1 MQSGSGM
8 RRTLKMITIV
18 VAVPSGVASL
28 AIATIWLVAQFQTW
42 ESQAFLFSEVD
53 KVPVVEVGLVLGT
66 SATVLDHQTNTL
78 VPSWAFDFR
87 LDAAAELWRAGKVK
101 YLLVSGN
108 GAEDE
113 PTKMRAALIE
123 RGVPSSIIYRDYSG
137 FRTLDSILRAR
148 LVFGQRRL
156 IIVSQD
162 YHLTRA
168 IFLARSSGIEA
179 WGYVA
184 RPVWPSP
191 SLHDRLVITLAALLA
206 YYDAWRG
213 TSPRDEGDG
222 PIMMGTDLPD

>member
-1 MQSGSGM
+1 M
-8 RRTLKMITIV
+8 RRILKIV
-18 VAVPSGVASL
+18 AIAVAVASGVASL

-53 KVPVVEVGLVLGT
+53 KVPFVEVGLVLGT
-66 SATVLDHQTNTL
+66 SATVLDHRTNTS
-78 VPSWAFDFR
+78 VPSWAFQFR
-87 LDAAAELWRAGKVK
+87 LDSAAELWRAGKVK

-108 GAEDE
+108 GATDE
-113 PTKMRAALIE
+113 PAEMRAGLIE
-123 RGVPSSIIYRDYSG
+123 RGVPSSIIYCDYSG

-191 SLHDRLVITLAALLA
+191 SLHDRVMITLAALLA
-206 YYDAWRG
+206 YYDAWGG
-213 TSPRDEGDG
+213 TSPRDEGDS
-222 PIMMGTDLPD
+222 PIVMGTDLPD